1 MMEIFLLAFIVIV
14 QNVAVFLDNYAIFY
28 LISRHNSSKV
38 ASAYTKKFQIDF
50 LSRGFLFFT
59 PPLLGLMLT
68 QDNLYFLLMCLL
80 FSSIVT
86 LTLTLIQSFN
96 FLSKMRIKFY
106 FPLTKKNIF
115 LSLIGLVIYAIYL
128 YVPFYLNILSYFF
141 KEQSLWIVQLSPA
154 LTVVSS
160 IFVVYYMDPK
170 VAKFIDAR
178 KNKKNPAVLF
188 ELIAIRI
195 FGRIM
200 NLLASVFIYIKLV

>member
-1 MMEIFLLAFIVIV
+1 MEILLLAFIVIV

-28 LISRHNSSKV
+28 LTSRHNSTKI
-38 ASAYTKKFQIDF
+38 ATAYTKKFQIDF

-80 FSSIVT
+80 ISSIVT
-86 LTLTLIQSFN
+86 LLLTLLQSFN
-96 FLSKMRIKFY
+96 FLSKMSIKFC

-115 LSLIGLVIYAIYL
+115 LLVIGLVIYAIYL

-141 KEQSLWIVQLSPA
+141 KEHSLWIVQLSPA
-154 LTVVSS
+154 LTAISS
-160 IFVVYYMDPK
+160 VFVVYYMDPK
-170 VAKFIDAR
+170 VAKFIDAT

-188 ELIAIRI
+188 ELIAIRLL
-195 FGRIM
+195 GRIM
-200 NLLASVFIYIKLV
+200 ILLASIFIYFKLV

>member
-28 LISRHNSSKV
+28 LTSRHNSSKV

-59 PPLLGLMLT
+59 PPLLGLILT
-68 QDNLYFLLMCLL
+68 QDNLYFLLMCFLV
-80 FSSIVT
+80 SSIVT
-86 LTLTLIQSFN
+86 LTLTLLQSFN
-96 FLSKMRIKFY
+96 FLSKMSIKFY

-115 LSLIGLVIYAIYL
+115 LLLIGLVIYAIYL

-154 LTVVSS
+154 LTALSS
-160 IFVVYYMDPK
+160 VFVVYYMDPK
-170 VAKFIDAR
+170 VAKFIDVR

-188 ELIAIRI
+188 ELIVIRI

-200 NLLASVFIYIKLV
+200 ILLASVFIYIKLV

>member
-1 MMEIFLLAFIVIV
+1 MMEILLLAFIVIV

-28 LISRHNSSKV
+28 LASRHNSSSV
-38 ASAYTKKFQIDF
+38 ATAYTKKFQIDF

-59 PPLLGLMLT
+59 PPLLGLILT

-80 FSSIVT
+80 ISSIVT
-86 LTLTLIQSFN
+86 LTLTLLQSFN

-115 LSLIGLVIYAIYL
+115 LLLIGLVIYAIYL

-154 LTVVSS
+154 LTAVSS
-160 IFVVYYMDPK
+160 VFVVYYMDPK
-170 VAKFIDAR
+170 VAKFIDAT

-200 NLLASVFIYIKLV
+200 ILLASVFIYIKLV

>member
-1 MMEIFLLAFIVIV
+1 MEILLLAFIVIV
-14 QNVAVFLDNYAIFY
+14 QNIAVFLDNYAIFY
-28 LISRHNSSKV
+28 LTSCHNSSKV
-38 ASAYTKKFQIDF
+38 ASAYTKKLQIDF

-68 QDNLYFLLMCLL
+68 QDNLYFLLICLL

-154 LTVVSS
+154 LTVLSS
-160 IFVVYYMDPK
+160 VFVVYYMDPK

-188 ELIAIRI
+188 ELILIRI

-200 NLLASVFIYIKLV
+200 ILLASVFIYIKLV

>member
-1 MMEIFLLAFIVIV
+1 MEIFLLAFIIIV

-28 LISRHNSSKV
+28 LTSRHNSTKV

-154 LTVVSS
+154 LTALSS
-160 IFVVYYMDPK
+160 VFVVYYMDPK

-188 ELIAIRI
+188 ELIVIRI

-200 NLLASVFIYIKLV
+200 ILLASVFIYIKLV